1 MSYSAI
7 LVHVEVDPKA
17 ESRLHLAA
25 DIANQFGAA
34 LIGVGAEIF
43 EPPTSAAAMGYV
55 DGETLV
61 AEAKAVEDDLALA
74 ETRFTAAAEEVRGGA
89 EWRVGVG
96 LPSEL
101 VACEAR
107 CADLIVCAPRHGEP
121 LGFHTQAD
129 AGDVLMQSGRPVLVA
144 PAGLARLDA
153 SSVVVAWKDTRE
165 ARRATVDA
173 LPFLKRARQVLVA
186 EVCEECDEVDAQARV
201 ADVAAYLARHGIRAS
216 TAVRQPV
223 RGSVAEAL
231 FEIAEMQDA
240 GLIVAGGY
248 GHARLREWIFGG
260 VTRELLARSK
270 RAVLL
275 GH

>member
-1 MSYSAI
+1 MSFSAI
-7 LVHVEVDPKA
+7 LVHVEVAPKA
-17 ESRLHLAA
+17 GARLQLAA
-25 DIANQFGAA
+25 DLANQFGAA

-43 EPPTSAAAMGYV
+43 EPPSAAAAMGYV

-61 AEAKAVEDDLALA
+61 AEAKAVEDDLKLA
-74 ETRFTAAAEEVRGGA
+74 ETRFAAAAKDVRGGA

-96 LPSEL
+96 LPFEL
-101 VACEAR
+101 VAHEAR
-107 CADLIVCAPRHGEP
+107 AADLIICAPHRGEP
-121 LGFHTQAD
+121 YGFHTQAA
-129 AGDVLMQSGRPVLVA
+129 AGDVLMLSGRPVLVA
-144 PAGLARLDA
+144 PPELSRLDA

-165 ARRATVDA
+165 ARRALADA

-186 EVCEECDEVDAQARV
+186 EVCEHGDEAEAQGRV
-201 ADVAAYLARHGIRAS
+201 ADVAAYLARHGVKAS
-216 TAVRQPV
+216 TAVRPPAH
-223 RGSVAEAL
+223 GSASKAL

-260 VTRELLARSK
+260 VTRELLAPSK

-275 GH
+275 SH